1 MRVRPLPAP
10 PQSPARPCAGRRT
23 PVASRL
29 AALAAAALL
38 AGGCASVDDPR
49 DPLEPI
55 NRAVFEFNETVDRNV
70 LKPVAQAYADTV
82 PQTARTGV
90 SNFFGN
96 LYDFWNAVNNLLQG
110 KVSTALSDV
119 GRIALNTTVGLLG
132 VVDVASRVGLEKSN
146 EDIGQTLGWWGLG
159 PGPYIVIPFLGPS
172 SLRDGVG
179 VVTEIVYDPLT
190 RWTDDEAGWRWSLW
204 GLRIV
209 SFRASLLGTERILD
223 VAATDR
229 YAFVRDAYFQRR
241 RNLIWDGRPPRDPD
255 ESRRQVPSR
264 SVVSLESPWIRLPAH
279 ERAVVP
285 ADPTLE
291 APSATID
298 RSPDIADPDAGRIAQ
313 RS

>member
-1 MRVRPLPAP
+1 MRACPPPAIPRSAVPSRHRVR
-10 PQSPARPCAGRRT
+10 ARI
-23 PVASRL
+23 
-29 AALAAAALL
+29 AALAVAALL
-38 AGGCASVDDPR
+38 AGGCATAQDPR

-55 NRAVFEFNETVDRNV
+55 NRSIFEFNETVDRHV
-70 LKPVAQAYADTV
+70 LKPVAQAYVDTV

-110 KVSTALSDV
+110 KVTTALSDV

-146 EDIGQTLGWWGLG
+146 EDIGQTLGWWGIG
-159 PGPYIVIPFLGPS
+159 SGPYIMIPFLGPS
-172 SLRDGVG
+172 SVRDGVG
-179 VVTEIVYDPLT
+179 VITEIVYDPLT
-190 RWTDDEAGWRWSLW
+190 RWTDDEPGWRWSLW
-204 GLRIV
+204 GLRLV
-209 SFRASLLGTERILD
+209 NFRATLLGSERILD

-255 ESRRQVPSR
+255 ESRWQGPAR
-264 SVVSLESPWIRLPAH
+264 SVVSLGSPWARPLSGDGTPAQPTAERAEAAAGESPEPAPGAH
-279 ERAVVP
+279 
-285 ADPTLE
+285 L
-291 APSATID
+291 
-298 RSPDIADPDAGRIAQ
+298 AQ

>member
-1 MRVRPLPAP
+1 MRACPPPAFPRSAARSRPR
-10 PQSPARPCAGRRT
+10 ARTRI
-23 PVASRL
+23 
-29 AALAAAALL
+29 AALAVAALL
-38 AGGCASVDDPR
+38 AGGCATAQDPR

-55 NRAVFEFNETVDRNV
+55 NRSIFEFNETVDRHV
-70 LKPVAQAYADTV
+70 LKPVAQAYVDTV

-159 PGPYIVIPFLGPS
+159 SGPYLVIPFLGPS
-172 SLRDGVG
+172 SVRDGVG
-179 VVTEIVYDPLT
+179 VITEIVYDPLT
-190 RWTDDEAGWRWSLW
+190 RWTDDEPGWRWSLW
-204 GLRIV
+204 GLRLV
-209 SFRASLLGTERILD
+209 SFRATLLGSERILD

-241 RNLIWDGRPPRDPD
+241 RNLIWDGRPPREPD
-255 ESRRQVPSR
+255 ESRWQTPAR
-264 SVVSLESPWIRLPAH
+264 SVVSLGSPWTRPAP
-279 ERAVVP
+279 EDAALSSVP
-285 ADPTLE
+285 ADAPAVE
-291 APSATID
+291 ASD
-298 RSPDIADPDAGRIAQ
+298 RAPGSLA
-313 RS
+313 RSS